1 MGEVMNFFVTDYRYP
16 HSPDQE
22 CAVLEDSIMQKGRPA
37 TAGSKILSDFIS
49 PIDATV
55 VKKLE
60 AAGVVILGKTTMDE
74 FGATGLFID
83 PDAKTDRLE
92 RGIGA
97 GNPKN
102 RDREQNN
109 GSEEP
114 EIGANEQQFGTPC
127 AATLNGAVSA
137 VAEEIATFA
146 LCNDYTGMTAGL
158 AAEQGL
164 VCIRPTYGTVSR
176 FGLIPAVPSMDQIG
190 VVSKTIDAGFAA
202 LSVIAGYDAKDGAMF
217 NTPGENSDTKIRLNP
232 DHTYA
237 KKLRIGVPVNVTGK
251 SEDMAA
257 INDFVKDFN
266 IVQFELK
273 HFEVYAQIMQILCCA
288 ELANC
293 ISRYDGIKFGYRA
306 EGYADLRELY
316 TLTRTGALGPD
327 VKLAALLGAAVL
339 SQGNYLLYY
348 DKAMRIRRLIMES
361 LDFSEY
367 DMIILP
373 AGSAYG
379 TGIETESGTGFETAC
394 SAEKSG
400 DRLSKPAPLALNAL
414 PRLCGLPA
422 VTFSHNGGAITL
434 TANQKCENI
443 LFTALKAEKTL

>member
-1 MGEVMNFFVTDYRYP
+1 MDFFVTDYRIP

-22 CAVLEDSIMQKGRPA
+22 CAVLEDSIMQKGRPV

-60 AAGVVILGKTTMDE
+60 AAGIAILGKTTMDE
-74 FGATGLFID
+74 FGATGLFIGSN
-83 PDAKTDRLE
+83 AKTDRLE

-97 GNPKN
+97 ENPKN
-102 RDREQNN
+102 RDIEPNN
-109 GSEEP
+109 GSKEP
-114 EIGANEQQFGTPC
+114 KIGAIEQQLGTPC
-127 AATLNGAVSA
+127 AATLNGAILA
-137 VAEEIATFA
+137 VAEGAATFA
-146 LCNDYTGMTAGL
+146 LCNDYTGMTACL
-158 AAEQGL
+158 AARQGL
-164 VCIRPTYGTVSR
+164 ICIRPTYGTVSR

-190 VVSKTIDAGFAA
+190 VVCKTIDDGSNA
-202 LSVIAGYDAKDGAMF
+202 LSVIAGYDNNDGAMF
-217 NTPGENSDTKIRLNP
+217 NTPGENSDMQIRLSP
-232 DHTYA
+232 GTEQT

-257 INDFVKDFN
+257 IKDFAKDFN

-306 EGYADLRELY
+306 EGYSDLRELY
-316 TLTRTGALGPD
+316 TMTRTQAFGPD
-327 VKLAALLGAAVL
+327 AKLAALVGAAVL
-339 SQGNYLLYY
+339 SQDNYLLYY
-348 DKAMRIRRLIMES
+348 DKAMRIRRLIKES

-373 AGSAYG
+373 AGSANES
-379 TGIETESGTGFETAC
+379 GIETGN

-400 DRLSKPAPLALNAL
+400 DQLNKHSPLALNAL

-422 VTFSHNGGAITL
+422 VTFAHNGGAITL
-434 TANQKCENI
+434 TANQKSENI